1 MITEKLK
8 QLQEINYR
16 LLVVSLALAYGIH
29 LEEDEH
35 VKLMDEWSNLNAQ
48 RMELDAGEVSE

>member
-1 MITEKLK
+1 MTAEKFK
-8 QLQEINYR
+8 QLQEIQHR

-35 VKLMDEWSNLNAQ
+35 EKLMDEWS
-48 RMELDAGEVSE
+48 ELKRELENE

>member
-1 MITEKLK
+1 MTHMTAEKFK
-8 QLQEINYR
+8 QLQEIQHR

-35 VKLMDEWSNLNAQ
+35 EKLMDEWISLQ
-48 RMELDAGEVSE
+48 QLRSEES